1 MVIPKICDRI
11 NDAILDACLSQDPNS
26 RVAVECAIKGNLLC
40 LLGEIT
46 TKACI
51 DPVAIA
57 RDVLRATGHANARW
71 GLDPE
76 SINVTVAL
84 DRQSPDIA
92 RGVDGDDIG
101 AGDQGIIFGFSC
113 DEMPEFLPLPIA
125 LAHALLRRHK
135 AVHETAEG
143 AFLGPDA
150 KAQVTISYKSGRPA
164 AVDTVVLSTQHER
177 GFPQDRLRRYVEET
191 IIAPVLL
198 AGLPGPRRVL
208 LNPTDVFEIGGPMAD
223 AGLTGRKIMVDT

>member
-1 MVIPKICDRI
+1 VVFATELESAQEKRSKRALSLSGSPHGVKSDR
-11 NDAILDACLSQDPNS
+11 L
-26 RVAVECAIKGNLLC
+26 
-40 LLGEIT
+40 
-46 TKACI
+46 
-51 DPVAIA
+51 
-57 RDVLRATGHANARW
+57 
-71 GLDPE
+71 
-76 SINVTVAL
+76 
-84 DRQSPDIA
+84 
-92 RGVDGDDIG
+92 
-101 AGDQGIIFGFSC
+101 
-113 DEMPEFLPLPIA
+113 

-208 LNPTDVFEIGGPMAD
+208 LNPTDVFEIG
-223 AGLTGRKIMVDT
+223 